1 MIYVKRDPA
10 VIPKKVL
17 KAAEQAQQKLE
28 TLPKEERAAFI
39 KKKSHV
45 WTAFA
50 RYLARMSYGKCW
62 YSESPE
68 AQSFFDVDHYRPK
81 GEAKRSDAEIDDGYE
96 WLAFS
101 WENFRLSA
109 QRSNR
114 LSTNEDSEKTE
125 GKSSWFP
132 LMDGSPKACWDDRCV
147 NDERP
152 VLLDP
157 TIRKD
162 VDLIDVGAD
171 GRLCASKLCVG
182 SARLRVK
189 RSCELYGLDLPKL
202 VSARKK
208 VMRDIIDLHD
218 ALLKVVAV
226 ANAHVRAADDQPIML
241 LVDQLRRKTLP
252 DSPYSRAAR
261 AQLYQLGAAD
271 PCAQPEDVPQP

>member
-1 MIYVKRDPA
+1 MIYVRRDSTA
-10 VIPKKVL
+10 IPEKVL
-17 KAAEQAQQKLE
+17 KVAERTQQKLE
-28 TLPKEERAAFI
+28 ALPKKERARFI

-45 WTAFA
+45 WRVFA
-50 RYLARMSYGKCW
+50 RYLAKMSYGKCW

-68 AQSFFDVDHYRPK
+68 VQSFLDVDHYRPK
-81 GEAKRSDAEIDDGYE
+81 IEAKRSDIETDDGYG

-114 LSTNEDSEKTE
+114 VSTNEDTEAIE

-132 LMDGSPKACWDDRCV
+132 LMEGSPKACWDNRCV

-157 TIRKD
+157 VIRKD

-171 GRLCASKLCVG
+171 GRMCASRVCVG
-182 SARLRVK
+182 SARLRVQ
-189 RSCELYGLDLPKL
+189 RSRELYGLDLPKL

-208 VMRDIIDLHD
+208 VMRDIIDLHTT
-218 ALLKVVAV
+218 LLDLVTV
-226 ANAHVRAADDQPIML
+226 ANAHEGAADLLPIMAI
-241 LVDQLRRKTLP
+241 VDQLRRKTLP
-252 DSPYSRAAR
+252 DSPYSKASR
-261 AQLYQLGAAD
+261 AQLCLLGAAD
-271 PCAQPEDVPQP
+271 LCAQPEDIP